1 MPLLALPPSSQ
12 SPPIRNQSPRI
23 QDGGLAGSSSS
34 TSSSSS
40 SSSSNSTSASPSAQP
55 QAHAAHDSQTVS
67 VSPVDDL
74 ASFDSPTDSL
84 AASSYSFLNRSRTTS
99 ASSSSTL
106 FTTPHQAQLASSATA
121 AHALRLLPSA
131 KPKSPPAFTSMP
143 QTTSSTSSS
152 SSTFSAP
159 MRPPKLPRRLEST
172 GNMPSLRRMH
182 TFGSQQ
188 SGTSDGLQNSL
199 DGDQAPSEGAAS
211 MSLKSLQP
219 HAEHPSN
226 VSQIDLREVAICNS
240 TVCATIF
247 CTQKRLIISNETA
260 NREKRSISEVH
271 EDSLR
276 ALFEHVAHVNED
288 LLSIDLKTFAEQHD
302 CTVPPFHTLIACP
315 IRVPP
320 FAGAQAVIVGMMMA
334 FDAVERDVLA
344 EEDNVFMRHL
354 ADAASFVIEDHFA
367 ATRRQGELTAQ
378 RAIVDLNRLLAGEDA
393 PAAETRTSDVPGKPV
408 SATDNAHTNA
418 SLFGKAAR
426 ALCEALNANAAVI
439 IDISSFRLRPGANT
453 QASSSTLFG
462 SDSDHTS
469 QDATTSE
476 ENCPPT
482 PALSKDGPS
491 GMATLQD
498 RLLFEREPT
507 RAILNTETSCF
518 YGLSPQ
524 PLPIVGASGEVAV
537 LEHFRTLGGEASR
550 PCIAR
555 FLASRHLT
563 RSFGETKAEGE
574 FEAGRAKM
582 LRKPDS
588 LVPLL
593 PEQCKGLLVA
603 PVYEANQQ
611 PAFLMLA
618 TFEDPP
624 YRWEEPDLLLI
635 EQMGAVLL
643 SGVHRARARA
653 VDVAQT
659 YFMRKV
665 SHELRTPLH
674 AILGVTE
681 MTRLALP
688 PHHEELI
695 SLIDSIN
702 LAADSLRNTIDDL
715 VDFNALNGTILHTAP
730 SKSTTPKVSVSVFD
744 IFGAISDAAVQQYLY
759 RRRIL
764 RQIDHMQAPDSFD
777 TDFPPP
783 EMIIRFSPISNAALK
798 KVDID
803 VETLQRIV
811 SKVISNA
818 LRATDTGLITVFAA
832 ISQIDADSP
841 NPGSGPSRRKSRKKV
856 PELEII
862 VSDTGKGMTEDFLK
876 ARLFEPF
883 SQEDPFTT
891 GTGLSLT
898 LCRNMIDELGGR
910 VQVSS
915 VVGEGTHFFI
925 YVPLHAAI
933 EVFPTKRA
941 LATSRTAIPA
951 FFVGFEDEQYH
962 GFKTYRSHLIRQFDL
977 VQVNEEDMGSA
988 KVIFVRSEAMEVE
1001 SAMAMLDDGLG
1012 SAGMSTL
1019 PTVTTEGETT
1029 EVATVE
1035 GATTKGSP
1043 LIVILHAF
1051 EIDEQPYQPSKVLA
1065 EFAKARGCEVLTLQR
1080 PFGFKGILLLDDK
1093 IRERGD
1099 VEGEPEEKILLK
1111 KAGMLG
1117 PGVQE
1122 TGGRWSPQGRTS
1134 ADFKVLVVE
1143 DNPLNARIL
1152 TTMLRKIGIDFHEA
1166 TNGREAVDM
1175 YSEHQHDV
1183 VLMDISMPEMDGFEA
1198 CERIKAMEGSEFTR
1212 IIAITALSS
1221 ELDRIR
1227 GREVGFAEWIVKP
1240 IRLGP
1245 LAQDVK
1251 NWKED
1256 VCARLTS
1263 EAEQMIVDP

>member
-1 MPLLALPPSSQ
+1 MAHEIV
-12 SPPIRNQSPRI
+12 IRSCN
-23 QDGGLAGSSSS
+23 
-34 TSSSSS
+34 
-40 SSSSNSTSASPSAQP
+40 
-55 QAHAAHDSQTVS
+55 
-67 VSPVDDL
+67 
-74 ASFDSPTDSL
+74 
-84 AASSYSFLNRSRTTS
+84 TT
-99 ASSSSTL
+99 L
-106 FTTPHQAQLASSATA
+106 
-121 AHALRLLPSA
+121 
-131 KPKSPPAFTSMP
+131 
-143 QTTSSTSSS
+143 
-152 SSTFSAP
+152 
-159 MRPPKLPRRLEST
+159 
-172 GNMPSLRRMH
+172 
-182 TFGSQQ
+182 
-188 SGTSDGLQNSL
+188 
-199 DGDQAPSEGAAS
+199 
-211 MSLKSLQP
+211 
-219 HAEHPSN
+219 
-226 VSQIDLREVAICNS
+226 
-240 TVCATIF
+240 CATLF
-247 CTQKRLIISNETA
+247 CTQKRLVISNETA
-260 NREKRSISEVH
+260 NRDKRSISEVH
-271 EDSLR
+271 EDLLR
-276 ALFEHVAHVNED
+276 ALFEHVADVNED
-288 LLSIDLKTFAEQHD
+288 LVSIDLKTFAEQHD
-302 CTVPPFHTLIACP
+302 CTVPPLHTLIACP
-315 IRVPP
+315 IRIPP
-320 FAGAQAVIVGMMMA
+320 FAGAQVVVVGMLMA
-334 FDAVERDVLA
+334 FDAVQRDVLA
-344 EEDNVFMRHL
+344 GEDIAFMRHL

-367 ATRRQGELTAQ
+367 ASRRQGELTAQ
-378 RAIVDLNRLLAGEDA
+378 RAIVGLNRHLAGEDTPEGEA
-393 PAAETRTSDVPGKPV
+393 STSDVPGKP
-408 SATDNAHTNA
+408 AGTKDNAHSNA

-426 ALCEALNANAAVI
+426 ALCEALNANATVI

-476 ENCPPT
+476 ENCSAT
-482 PALSKDGPS
+482 PAVPKDGHS
-491 GMATLQD
+491 DMSTLQE
-498 RLLFEREPT
+498 RLLSEREPT

-524 PLPIVGASGEVAV
+524 PLPVVGASGELAV
-537 LEHFRTLGGEASR
+537 LEHFRTLGGQASR

-574 FEAGRAKM
+574 FEAGRANM
-582 LRKPDS
+582 LSKPDS

-764 RQIDHMQAPDSFD
+764 RQTDHMQAPDSFD
-777 TDFPPP
+777 SDLPPP

-818 LRATDTGLITVFAA
+818 LRATDTGLITVYAA

-841 NPGSGPSRRKSRKKV
+841 TLGSGPSRRKSRKKV

-933 EVFPTKRA
+933 EVVPTKRA
-941 LATSRTAIPA
+941 LNTTRTAIPA
-951 FFVGFEDEQYH
+951 CFVGFEDEQYH

-977 VQVNEEDMGSA
+977 VQVKQQDMGSA

-1001 SAMAMLDDGLG
+1001 SAIAILEEGFG
-1012 SAGMSTL
+1012 GARMSTS
-1019 PTVTTEGETT
+1019 PMATTEGDAT
-1029 EVATVE
+1029 EAPTME
-1035 GATTKGSP
+1035 DGP

-1051 EIDEQPYQPSKVLA
+1051 EFDEHPFQPSKVLA
-1065 EFAKARGCEVLTLQR
+1065 EFARARGCEVLTLQR

-1093 IRERGD
+1093 IRQRGD
-1099 VEGEPEEKILLK
+1099 VEAEPEEKILLK

-1122 TGGRWSPQGRTS
+1122 TGGRWSPNGRAS
-1134 ADFKVLVVE
+1134 ADFRVLVVE

-1166 TNGREAVDM
+1166 TNGREAVDL

-1251 NWKED
+1251 NWKD
-1256 VCARLTS
+1256 DACSRLTS
-1263 EAEQMIVDP
+1263 EAERMIVDP